1 MSTRWLS
8 SVSQG
13 NFSRVEAEQNSEI
26 ESALLTTLEAA
37 QVEIMQGRLT
47 INFRQRQAGN
57 RQPG

>member
-8 SVSQG
+8 SVSQC

-47 INFRQRQAGN
+47 ISFRQR
-57 RQPG
+57 